1 MEGIHRCAAVG
12 VPEEMRESDGRKWGG
27 SARCSEPVEQ
37 GVRRL
42 RQCVRCGLGC
52 DWDRI
57 DRPAGDV
64 VQMAMKA
71 GLLLNVTAGNVV
83 RLVPPLIIRTDEAD
97 QMVDTAVA
105 VVREFVN

>member
-1 MEGIHRCAAVG
+1 
-12 VPEEMRESDGRKWGG
+12 
-27 SARCSEPVEQ
+27 
-37 GVRRL
+37 
-42 RQCVRCGLGC
+42 
-52 DWDRI
+52 
-57 DRPAGDV
+57 
-64 VQMAMKA
+64 MAMKA